1 LQEKKV
7 IAICSPLAA
16 LPIITILRDKTLDG
30 QTLIFAYN
38 IRRYDTYQNDVSDY
52 IGNGIFWFVVQS
64 HTHTK
69 SIVGGLE
76 NAQNIFE

>member
-1 LQEKKV
+1 M
-7 IAICSPLAA
+7 
-16 LPIITILRDKTLDG
+16 
-30 QTLIFAYN
+30 
-38 IRRYDTYQNDVSDY
+38 YQNDVSDY

-76 NAQNIFE
+76 NAQNIVE